1 MDNKR
6 SRAREVVLQLLFQLD
21 VNKDVSLPAIRS
33 FVSDRL
39 RKDATLEAF
48 CITLYQGVCDHLTQ
62 IDQLI
67 RQASENWRL
76 ERMTGTDRNVLRM
89 GTYEMAFATEK
100 TPGPVA
106 LNEAIELARRYGT
119 KDSASFV
126 NGVLD
131 KIFQSLDLT
140 KDKPA

>member
-1 MDNKR
+1 M
-6 SRAREVVLQLLFQLD
+6 
-21 VNKDVSLPAIRS
+21 
-33 FVSDRL
+33 
-39 RKDATLEAF
+39 
-48 CITLYQGVCDHLTQ
+48 TLYQGISDNLKS

-67 RQASENWRL
+67 RKASENWRL

-89 GTYEMAFATEK
+89 GTYEMAFAADR

-119 KDSASFV
+119 KDSAAFV

-131 KIFQSLDLT
+131 KIFQSLNLT
-140 KDKPA
+140 KTQPKK